1 MSRKVILSESE
12 ELVNELLASLDDSLS
27 TAEQIR
33 LLKHSEEVLRTAS
46 EIINIMVAQRVEVPK
61 GETIH

>member
-27 TAEQIR
+27 TAEQIM